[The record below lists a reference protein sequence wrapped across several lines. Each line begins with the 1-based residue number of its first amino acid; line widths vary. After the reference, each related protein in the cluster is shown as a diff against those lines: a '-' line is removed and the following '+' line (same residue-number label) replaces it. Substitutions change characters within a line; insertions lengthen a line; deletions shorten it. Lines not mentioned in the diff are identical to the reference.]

1 MIYEEKFHFFVVIV
15 VVVPKPINNKSIRSI
30 DFVFGERIVLI
41 NFSCMK

>member
-1 MIYEEKFHFFVVIV
+1 MKKNFIFIF
-15 VVVPKPINNKSIRSI
+15 VVVPEPINNKSIRSI